1 MYDDQ
6 DLNSGGHRNGAGRM
20 GRTVGLAWAALCL
33 LHATSATAVPA
44 APAGGPA
51 APAAPAAAPTLPD
64 YSATRAYSYLEVLA
78 GQIGERPAGSAAEG
92 RAVDYI
98 AAQFRS
104 WGLATT
110 IQPIKVPLWH
120 EERTR
125 LWADGEHMVDFPAK
139 AVVFSGT
146 TPPEGVTGE
155 FVDLGVASPR
165 DLKGRDLKGKIVL
178 IKRDVYIDYPD
189 IWLTDKLVP
198 LGVAGMIFYS
208 APGRSGIPSVYFN
221 FKRALEEFTPPSVDI
236 SYEDAAHL
244 VQMHPKRVSL
254 SVQAQVEWS
263 ESHSV
268 YGELKGTTKPDELVL
283 FSAHDDTAY
292 TSPGATDDSAGV
304 AAVMELAR
312 AFAAGPRPA
321 RTLRFIAWGGH
332 ELGLLG
338 SETYLRTHPAEVPKI
353 VAIINYDV
361 IGATLGTLDW
371 TGTGDEDWVKFLRQ
385 TQSSLGME
393 GPGNSGPSGTDVTN
407 FSALEIPG
415 VQIGQEHSLGQNHT
429 PADNL
434 ALTSAVGLEDG
445 LAFAAALGER
455 LAVDTKLNFPHHFP
469 AQLLKDVRD
478 TEAQWGWGV
487 LPEGNRPP
495 RSKEKPAS

>member
-1 MYDDQ
+1 MYHER
-6 DLNSGGHRNGAGRM
+6 LRNAGGHLNMAGR
-20 GRTVGLAWAALCL
+20 VNIPLLAGAALSL
-33 LHATSATAVPA
+33 LLGGTARTAEDA
-44 APAGGPA
+44 APAP
-51 APAAPAAAPTLPD
+51 PD
-64 YSATRAYSYLEVLA
+64 YSAARAYSYLEVLA
-78 GQIGERPAGSAAEG
+78 GQIGERPAGSAAES

-98 AAQFRS
+98 AGQFRS

-110 IQPIKVPLWH
+110 IQPIRVPLWH
-120 EERTR
+120 EERAR
-125 LWADGEHMVDFPAK
+125 LWADSERTEDFPAK

-146 TPPEGVTGE
+146 TPPQGISGE
-155 FVDLGVASPR
+155 FLDLGVASPR
-165 DLKGRDLKGKIVL
+165 DLKGRDLRGKIVL

-198 LGVAGMIFYS
+198 QGVAGMIFYS

-244 VQMHPKRVSL
+244 VQMHPKRVTL

-268 YGELKGTTKPDELVL
+268 YGELRGTVKPGELVL

-312 AFAAGPRPA
+312 AFAAGPKPA
-321 RTLRFIAWGGH
+321 RTMRFIAWGGH

-338 SETYLRTHPAEVPKI
+338 SETYLRTHPAEIPNI

-371 TGTGDEDWVKFLRQ
+371 TGTGDDEWFKFLRQ
-385 TQSSLGME
+385 TQASLGME
-393 GPGNSGPSGTDVTN
+393 GPGTSGPSGTDVTN

-429 PADNL
+429 PGDNL

-445 LAFAAALGER
+445 LAFAAAVGER
-455 LAVDTKLNFPHHFP
+455 LAFDTKIHFPHHFP
-469 AQLLKDVRD
+469 APLLKEVRD

-495 RSKEKPAS
+495 RSK

>member
-1 MYDDQ
+1 MHAPDYR
-6 DLNSGGHRNGAGRM
+6 NIGGDSRALRGLCSRRLRLTAKSTGRACAGLFVLLVVTAR
-20 GRTVGLAWAALCL
+20 AADN
-33 LHATSATAVPA
+33 PA
-44 APAGGPA
+44 L
-51 APAAPAAAPTLPD
+51 TLPD
-64 YSATRAYSYLEVLA
+64 YSSTRAYSYLEVLA
-78 GQIGERPAGSAAEG
+78 GQIGERPAGSAAET

-98 AAQFRS
+98 AGQFRS

-110 IQPIKVPLWH
+110 IQAIKVPLWH
-120 EERTR
+120 EQRTR
-125 LWADGEHMVDFPAK
+125 LWADAEHTVDFPAK

-146 TPPEGVTGE
+146 TPPEGIAGE
-155 FVDLGVASPR
+155 FLDLGMASPR

-221 FKRALEEFTPPSVDI
+221 FKRALREFTPPSVDI
-236 SYEDAAHL
+236 SYEDAARL

-254 SVQAQVEWS
+254 TVQAQVEWS

-268 YGELKGTTKPDELVL
+268 YGELRGTTKPDELVL

-292 TSPGATDDSAGV
+292 SSPGATDDSAGV

-312 AFAAGPRPA
+312 AFAAGPKPA

-338 SETYLRTHPAEVPKI
+338 SETYLRTHPTEVPNI
-353 VAIINYDV
+353 VAVINYDV

-371 TGTGDEDWVKFLRQ
+371 TGTGDDAWFKFLRQ
-385 TQSSLGME
+385 TQSSLGMQ
-393 GPGNSGPSGTDVTN
+393 GPGNDGPSGTDVTN

-415 VQIGQEHSLGQNHT
+415 VQIGQDHSLGQNHT
-429 PADNL
+429 PGDNL
-434 ALTSAVGLEDG
+434 GLTSAVGLDDG
-445 LAFAAALGER
+445 LAFAAAVGER
-455 LAVDTKLNFPHHFP
+455 LAFDTKLNFPHHFP

-487 LPEGNRPP
+487 LPEGNLPP
-495 RSKEKPAS
+495 RSQ

>member
-1 MYDDQ
+1 MNDERH
-6 DLNSGGHRNGAGRM
+6 LHRGPGARAL
-20 GRTVGLAWAALCL
+20 GLAWAGLCL
-33 LHATSATAVPA
+33 AHAAA
-44 APAGGPA
+44 APAA
-51 APAAPAAAPTLPD
+51 AAPAAAPAVSAPAPVLPE
-64 YSATRAYSYLEVLA
+64 YSAARAYSYLEVLA
-78 GQIGERPAGSAAEG
+78 GQIGERPAGSAAEQ

-104 WGLATT
+104 WGLDTT

-120 EERTR
+120 EQSTR
-125 LWADGEHMVDFPAK
+125 LWADGEHTVDFPAK

-146 TPPEGVTGE
+146 TPPEGISGE

-208 APGRSGIPSVYFN
+208 APGRTGIPSVYFN
-221 FKRALEEFTPPSVDI
+221 FKRALEEFTPPAVDM

-254 SVQAQVEWS
+254 SIQARVEWS

-268 YGELKGTTKPDELVL
+268 YGELKGTVKPGEIVL

-304 AAVMELAR
+304 ASVMELAR
-312 AFAAGPRPA
+312 AFAAGPKPP
-321 RTLRFIAWGGH
+321 RTMRFIAWGGH

-338 SETYLRTHPAEVPKI
+338 SETYLRTHPAEVPQI

-371 TGTGDEDWVKFLRQ
+371 TGTGDDRWFKFLRQ

-429 PADNL
+429 PGDNL

-445 LAFAAALGER
+445 LAFAAAVGQR
-455 LAVDTKLNFPHHFP
+455 LAFDLHLNFPHHFP
-469 AQLLKDVRD
+469 PDLLKEVRD
-478 TEAQWGWGV
+478 TEAQWGWGI

-495 RSKEKPAS
+495 RSP

>member
-1 MYDDQ
+1 MNDHR
-6 DLNSGGHRNGAGRM
+6 HRNAGI
-20 GRTVGLAWAALCL
+20 GLAWRVLGVLGVLGAA
-33 LHATSATAVPA
+33 SAPAENSA
-44 APAGGPA
+44 APV
-51 APAAPAAAPTLPD
+51 LPD
-64 YSATRAYSYLEVLA
+64 YSATRAYGYLEVLA
-78 GQIGERPAGSAAEG
+78 GQIGERPAGSAAES

-110 IQPIKVPLWH
+110 LQPIKVPLWH

-125 LWADGEHMVDFPAK
+125 LWAEGQHTVDFPAK

-146 TPPEGVTGE
+146 TPPEGISGE
-155 FVDLGVASPR
+155 FLDLGVASPR
-165 DLKGRDLKGKIVL
+165 DLEGRDLKGKIVL

-244 VQMHPKRVSL
+244 VQMHPARVSL

-268 YGELKGTTKPDELVL
+268 YGELKGTTRPDELVL

-312 AFAAGPRPA
+312 AFAAGPKPA
-321 RTLRFIAWGGH
+321 RTMRFIAWGGH

-338 SETYLRTHPAEVPKI
+338 SETYLRTHPGEVSHI
-353 VAIINYDV
+353 VAIVNYDV

-371 TGTGDEDWVKFLRQ
+371 TGTGDDHWVRFLRQ
-385 TQSSLGME
+385 TQASLGMR
-393 GPGNSGPSGTDVTN
+393 GPGNAGPSGTDVTN

-415 VQIGQEHSLGQNHT
+415 VQIGQANSLGQNHT

-434 ALTSAVGLEDG
+434 GLTSPIGLEDG
-445 LAFAAALGER
+445 LAFAAAVGER
-455 LAVDTKLNFPHHFP
+455 LAFDTTLHFPHHFP

-478 TEAQWGWGV
+478 TEAQWGWGI
-487 LPEGNRPP
+487 LPEGNQPP
-495 RSKEKPAS
+495 RPK

>member
-1 MYDDQ
+1 MNEQ
-6 DLNSGGHRNGAGRM
+6 HCPNTGGRPRLLKRSAGM
-20 GRTVGLAWAALCL
+20 VGLAWAALSVA
-33 LHATSATAVPA
+33 HATA
-44 APAGGPA
+44 APSAEV
-51 APAAPAAAPTLPD
+51 AAPTLPD
-64 YSATRAYSYLEVLA
+64 YSAARAYSYLEVLA
-78 GQIGERPAGSAAEG
+78 GQIGERPAGSAAES

-110 IQPIKVPLWH
+110 TQTIKVPLWH
-120 EERTR
+120 EQRTR
-125 LWADGEHMVDFPAK
+125 LWADAEHTTDFPAK

-146 TPPEGVTGE
+146 TPPEGMSGE
-155 FVDLGVASPR
+155 FVDLGVAGPR
-165 DLKGRDLKGKIVL
+165 DLKDRDLKGKIVL

-208 APGRSGIPSVYFN
+208 SPGRSAIPSVYFN
-221 FKRALEEFTPPSVDI
+221 FKRALQEFTPPSVDI
-236 SYEDAAHL
+236 SYEDAARL

-268 YGELKGTTKPDELVL
+268 YGELKGTTKPHELVL

-312 AFAAGPRPA
+312 AFAAGPKPA
-321 RTLRFIAWGGH
+321 RTMRFIAWGGH

-338 SETYLRTHPAEVPKI
+338 SETYLRTHPDEIPNI

-371 TGTGDEDWVKFLRQ
+371 TGTGDDAWFKFLRQ
-385 TQSSLGME
+385 TQASLGMQ

-415 VQIGQEHSLGQNHT
+415 VQIGQQNSLGQNHT
-429 PADNL
+429 PGDNL
-434 ALTSAVGLEDG
+434 ELTSAVGLEDG
-445 LAFAAALGER
+445 LAFAAAVGER
-455 LAVDTKLNFPHHFP
+455 LAFDTTLHFPHHFP
-469 AQLLKDVRD
+469 AELLKDVRD

-495 RSKEKPAS
+495 RAN